1 MLFCIFLLLTFI
13 LAQMVKIIWVSL
25 FSEKCLDEKNIL
37 EFTTSVS
44 EFQIKSDPI
53 YTENVKTTYLM

>member
-37 EFTTSVS
+37 EFPTSVS